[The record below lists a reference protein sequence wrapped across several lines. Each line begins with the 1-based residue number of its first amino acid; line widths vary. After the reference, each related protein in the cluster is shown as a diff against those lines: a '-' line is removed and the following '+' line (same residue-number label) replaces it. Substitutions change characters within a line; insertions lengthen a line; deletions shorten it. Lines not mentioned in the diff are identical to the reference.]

1 MTDLSTYLV
10 LGAVLLPPILR
21 QAQRLTINARTSRT
35 ASATQ
40 HSIPGFLSCARL
52 TPFASPFSSAVTIVA
67 SLFLYVSFRS
77 LFPARYGFDI
87 FIPASVLDI
96 LRSSAHENES
106 SAPLHI
112 DFFRGGYK
120 PDLFLAY
127 KAPITI
133 PTTTLR
139 NLINTAPELLPIGF
153 LSQNNLLEL
162 QALVSRLSSY
172 EARRMYLLLGSRPL
186 VDCTFCK
193 SANDYALYAVPFL
206 LWTYAWRIL
215 GVGLLT
221 THPDDSVAV
230 AIRQV
235 ASLPRLPF
243 RSAPQPAASDASGRK
258 FQADRSGWR
267 TSSLV
272 VLASMLAIE
281 LLVIFEIGQVTA
293 EPSRLNHWHT
303 NLHILRQ
310 VVSATLVLVIYLFP
324 APRVANSFQQSM
336 IHLDAAQTNLQNLM
350 HVSQLVDVT
359 RTVVLQDDQLL
370 DATRRWKSSHQT
382 SAIDIGPEKA
392 DEIIQ
397 TAMSHGGQ
405 AAIDAMSQARAGV
418 QRVTRFW
425 WRNAELVNQQLDEQQ
440 ARATISSDDP
450 QPP

>member
-21 QAQRLTINARTSRT
+21 QAQRLAVNARTSRN

-40 HSIPGFLSCARL
+40 HPVPGFLSYARL
-52 TPFASPFSSAVTIVA
+52 TPFASPFSSAVTLVA
-67 SLFLYVSFRS
+67 FLFLFISFHN
-77 LFPARYGFDI
+77 LVPARYGFDI
-87 FIPASVLDI
+87 FIPASVLHR
-96 LRSSAHENES
+96 LRFSTHANANF
-106 SAPLHI
+106 APLHI
-112 DFFRGGYK
+112 ELFRGGYK

-127 KAPITI
+127 KAPVTI

-139 NLINTAPELLPIGF
+139 NLINTTPDLLPIGF
-153 LSQNNLLEL
+153 LSQSSLLEL

-193 SANDYALYAVPFL
+193 SANDFALYAVPFL
-206 LWTYAWRIL
+206 LWAYAWRIL
-215 GVGLLT
+215 GIGLLT

-230 AIRQV
+230 AIRQA
-235 ASLPRLPF
+235 ASLIRLPL
-243 RSAPQPAASDASGRK
+243 RSSPQPAASDAGGRS

-272 VLASMLAIE
+272 VLTSMLVIE
-281 LLVIFEIGQVTA
+281 LLVIFEFGQVTA

-310 VVSATLVLVIYLFP
+310 IVAAALALVIYLFP
-324 APRVANSFQQSM
+324 APGVPNTFQQSL
-336 IHLDAAQTNLQNLM
+336 IHLDSAQTNLQNLM

-370 DATRRWKSSHQT
+370 DVTRRWKNSHQT
-382 SAIDIGPEKA
+382 SAVDIGPEKA

-397 TAMSHGGQ
+397 TAMSHGGE
-405 AAIDAMSQARAGV
+405 AATNAMSQARAGV

-425 WRNAELVNQQLDEQQ
+425 WRNAELVNQQLDQQQ
-440 ARATISSDDP
+440 ARATSSSDDP